1 MSDAP
6 CPSCGIAYPSN
17 LLACATTLTPGV
29 AGLVRQALPGWSPDR
44 GLCPVCAKTHASHFA
59 ARRSHVSLHNSTEPH
74 TTFPYYHAAE
84 ESLLSQA
91 ERLPDYHTLPAAGV
105 TIAFL
110 DSGYYPH
117 PDLAQAAGWPGD
129 VPAWHLL
136 SQRRWRTLVE
146 EAGLRFV
153 EYADLTDGGETVGLD
168 VPSLWDGA
176 GDSWHGQMTTSTAA
190 GNGRLSGGHYR
201 GYASEAS
208 LLAVKI
214 GRGGGRIPE
223 EDILRG
229 LNWLLDE
236 DRWQRYGVRVVNISV
251 GGDFPEEWT
260 TNPVCRAA
268 HALAQ
273 RGVFVAAAAGNRGID
288 ELLAPAQTPTVMTV
302 GGVEDHNR
310 RWRPGEIAEVETLSL
325 YHHNT
330 GTVHY
335 QHKPIRKPEILALGR
350 WVPAPVLPPSHV
362 FHEMVAI
369 DRVRRILRGESG
381 DLPDDVRHGLLHDAA
396 EHHEPSA
403 QQVTVDVNHWM
414 PEVWHGLRQRM
425 NAHKW
430 AHPYYQHVDGTSV
443 AVTQV
448 SAVAAQ
454 MVQANPNLHG
464 GDIREIL
471 LATSLPLPHLL
482 PRQTGPGLLQPAR
495 AVAAA
500 LRTRGGVLTGY
511 PASGTPLS
519 ENELQKWLLRGTFAI
534 LAPDKA
540 QEGWPV
546 YFGLW
551 APGAHS
557 VSLIGT
563 FNRWHPCRLK
573 LEPAANGWWHGA
585 LRLPGGMHHYRFWVV
600 DAANPDGYWLRDPEN
615 QYTAESGYADA
626 HSLIQ
631 LP

>member
-1 MSDAP
+1 MSNAP
-6 CPSCGIAYPSN
+6 CPSCGAFYPAS
-17 LLACATTLTPGV
+17 LLANARTLSLGIV
-29 AGLVRQALPGWSPDR
+29 ALVREAIPGWSAVR
-44 GLCPVCAKTHASHFA
+44 GICPVCAKTYASHLA
-59 ARRSHVSLHNSTEPH
+59 ARRSHVSLHHSTDPH

-91 ERLPDYHTLPAAGV
+91 ERLPDYHTVPAAGV

-117 PDLAQAAGWPGD
+117 PDLARGD
-129 VPAWHLL
+129 NWRGNVPAWHLL
-136 SQRRWRTLVE
+136 SPRQWRTLVE

-153 EYADLTDGGETVGLD
+153 DYADLTDGSERVGLA

-190 GNGRLSGGHYR
+190 GNGQLSGGHYR
-201 GYASEAS
+201 GYAPQAA
-208 LLAVKI
+208 LLAIKI

-229 LNWLLDE
+229 LTWLLEE
-236 DRWQRYGVRVVNISV
+236 DRWQRYDVRVVNISV

-310 RWRPGEIAEVETLSL
+310 RWQLDEGSAREALSI
-325 YHHNT
+325 YHHNS

-335 QHKPIRKPEILALGR
+335 QHKLIRKPEILALGR

-369 DRVRRILRGESG
+369 DRVRRILRGENG
-381 DLPDDVRHGLLHDAA
+381 DLPGDVRRGLHSA
-396 EHHEPSA
+396 EEDPEPTDR
-403 QQVTVDVNHWM
+403 QVTVDVNGWM
-414 PEVWHGLRQRM
+414 PEVWRGLRQRM

-454 MVQANPNLHG
+454 MVQANSNLQG
-464 GDIREIL
+464 SDIREIL
-471 LATSLPLPHLL
+471 LATSLPLPHFL
-482 PRQTGPGLLQPAR
+482 PRHGGTGMLQPAR

-500 LRTRGGVLTGY
+500 LRTCGGSLTAY
-511 PASGTPLS
+511 PASGTS
-519 ENELQKWLLRGTFAI
+519 ICENELQKWLLRGTFPM
-534 LAPDKA
+534 LAPDGA
-540 QEGWPV
+540 PREGRAV
-546 YFGLW
+546 YFGVW
-551 APGAHS
+551 APAARS
-557 VSLIGT
+557 VSLLGT
-563 FNRWHPCRLK
+563 FNRWQPCRLN
-573 LEPAANGWWHGA
+573 LELTAHGWWHGA
-585 LRLPGGMHHYRFWVV
+585 IRLPAGTHLYRFWMI
-600 DAANPDGYWLRDPEN
+600 DAAHPEGHWLRDPEN
-615 QYTAESGYADA
+615 QLTAESGYADA
-626 HSLIQ
+626 HSLIH
-631 LP
+631 LA